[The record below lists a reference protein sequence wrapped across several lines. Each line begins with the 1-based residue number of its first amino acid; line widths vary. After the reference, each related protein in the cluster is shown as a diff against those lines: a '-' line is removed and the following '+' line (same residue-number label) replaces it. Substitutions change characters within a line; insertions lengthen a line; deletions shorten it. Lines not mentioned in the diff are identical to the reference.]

1 MEKFETLQGVVLPLD
16 KVNIDTDQILPA
28 RYLQKPRANNF
39 GDYLFKDV
47 RHDGNGLLRPEFV
60 MNQAAYVGAQ
70 IMLANDNFG
79 CGSSREHAVWAIYD
93 RGFRAVIAP
102 SFGDIFFNNA
112 LKNGLLP
119 IRLAKSE
126 VMRLFSLAQQNPVTQ
141 VVIDLVAQTVVAS
154 PDFCVCFEIDNF
166 SKRFFLEGIDEL
178 GYTLSLLPQIEAF
191 ERKQLS

>member
-79 CGSSREHAVWAIYD
+79 CGSSREHAVWAIHD

-126 VMRLFSLAQQNPVTQ
+126 VMRLFSIAQQNPLTQ

-191 ERKQLS
+191 ERKQLY

>member
-1 MEKFETLQGVVLPLD
+1 MEKFETLKGVVLPLD

-60 MNQAAYVGAQ
+60 LNQAAYVGAQ

-93 RGFRAVIAP
+93 GGFRAVIAP

-126 VMRLFSLAQQNPVTQ
+126 VMSLFSLAQQNPVTQ

>member
-60 MNQAAYVGAQ
+60 LNQAAYIGAQ

-93 RGFRAVIAP
+93 GGFRAVIAP

-126 VMRLFSLAQQNPVTQ
+126 VMSLFSLAQQNPVTQ

>member
-1 MEKFETLQGVVLPLD
+1 
-16 KVNIDTDQILPA
+16 
-28 RYLQKPRANNF
+28 
-39 GDYLFKDV
+39 
-47 RHDGNGLLRPEFV
+47 
-60 MNQAAYVGAQ
+60 
-70 IMLANDNFG
+70 MLANDNFG

-93 RGFRAVIAP
+93 GGFRAVIAP

-126 VMRLFSLAQQNPVTQ
+126 VMSLFSLAQQNPETQ

>member
-1 MEKFETLQGVVLPLD
+1 MEKFETLRGVMLPLD

-47 RHDGNGLLRPEFV
+47 RHDDQGLLRPEFV
-60 MNQAAYVGAQ
+60 LNQATYVGVQ

-93 RGFRAVIAP
+93 GGFRAVIAP

-126 VMRLFSLAQQNPVTQ
+126 VMSLFSLAQKNPESQ
-141 VVIDLVAQTVVAS
+141 VVIDLAAQSVVAS
-154 PDFCVCFEIDNF
+154 PDFSASFEIDQF
-166 SKRFFLEGIDEL
+166 SKQCFLEGIDEL
-178 GYTLSLLPQIEAF
+178 GYTLSLLSQIEAF
-191 ERKQLS
+191 EKKQLT